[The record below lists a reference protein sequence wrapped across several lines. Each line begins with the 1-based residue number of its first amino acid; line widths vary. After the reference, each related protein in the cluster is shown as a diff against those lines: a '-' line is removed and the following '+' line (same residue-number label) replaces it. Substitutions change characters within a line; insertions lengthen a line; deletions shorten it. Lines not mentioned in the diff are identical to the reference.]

1 MADKPE
7 ANSFLE
13 RWSQRKAKSRQ
24 DELDNPVDEDVSA
37 LAETEADAGDEA
49 EETTE
54 ETSEEQGLSD
64 SELCERYELPH
75 PEECTDPEEL
85 DGFFSRP
92 LPDRLKQLA
101 MRRMWRIN
109 PLFKFAD
116 EMVEYGE
123 NYTDA
128 ATVIPDMQ
136 TAYKVGKGYLDKIL
150 AEQKEKEQTEAL
162 ELAAAEA
169 EEQNSLSAK
178 PDASQPDEQT
188 LAESRDAQ
196 ADNRPDKTTTPD
208 DADTGEERP
217 EDIAGENIGNNTGE
231 NTGGE
236 EETGQHPDSSTALL
250 RQETEL
256 IHHAEKLPQRPG
268 ETEELLPQNRPRP
281 RRMVFTKKQENT

>member
-24 DELDNPVDEDVSA
+24 DELENPVDEDVSA

-150 AEQKEKEQTEAL
+150 AEQKEKEQAEAL
-162 ELAAAEA
+162 EFAAAEA

-178 PDASQPDEQT
+178 PDASQPHEEAS
-188 LAESRDAQ
+188 AESRDAQ

-208 DADTGEERP
+208 DADTGE
-217 EDIAGENIGNNTGE
+217 NIGNNTGN

-236 EETGQHPDSSTALL
+236 EETGQHPDSSAALL

-256 IHHAEKLPQRPG
+256 IHHAEKLPQRP
-268 ETEELLPQNRPRP
+268 EEAEELLPQNRPRP
-281 RRMVFTKKQENT
+281 RRMVFAKKQENT